1 MTIREMSARLGG
13 LVVFRGILQDALVQR
28 FQALLQAVLAYDG
41 DPAPLAAAA
50 GAFEAELLPR
60 GEDWSAVLLD
70 ILLQDDNLC
79 IRKAASGG
87 AGEVADACLARELAL
102 LQQAGSLTM
111 DALLAGLPG
120 ADTLLQQVL
129 PCPWK
134 AAPQDYAAAYRARC
148 AQVGHKGFGMFARH
162 HVFTLEDGRLTPV
175 RYPDP

>member
-28 FQALLQAVLAYDG
+28 FQELLQAVLAYDG

-87 AGEVADACLARELAL
+87 AGEVADACLARELSL
-102 LQQAGSLTM
+102 L
-111 DALLAGLPG
+111 
-120 ADTLLQQVL
+120 
-129 PCPWK
+129 
-134 AAPQDYAAAYRARC
+134 
-148 AQVGHKGFGMFARH
+148 
-162 HVFTLEDGRLTPV
+162 
-175 RYPDP
+175 